1 MTKLHHLMAA
11 ACLACATLAQAQ
23 TPAPAT
29 STSNPAKKELV
40 QKILQLQ
47 QPELGAMAQNLAQ
60 EPAALM
66 MQQASQVLQTQV
78 PPEKRDA
85 LAKDIQAQVKK
96 YMDESVPLLRDRAVK
111 LAPSTVGTAL
121 EDKFTE
127 DELKQ
132 LVAWFESP
140 VNKKFIQTF
149 PAVRNDFVQKLVA
162 DARPAM
168 DPKLQALEAGI
179 RTTLSNGTGPAGK
192 PPAAK
197 PAARP
202 ASKP

>member
-1 MTKLHHLMAA
+1 MTKLHRLMAA

-23 TPAPAT
+23 TPAPTA
-29 STSNPAKKELV
+29 NPAKKELV

-47 QPELGAMAQNLAQ
+47 QPELGLMAQNLAQ

-96 YMDESVPLLRDRAVK
+96 YMDESVPMLRDRAVK
-111 LAPSTVGTAL
+111 LAPSTVGAAL

-140 VNKKFIQTF
+140 VNKKFIQAF

-179 RTTLSNGTGPAGK
+179 RTTLSNGTAPAAGK
-192 PPAAK
+192 PAAPK
-197 PAARP
+197 PPARP